1 MSDSDAYSYEYD
13 EDDSAVGDDANEDF
27 NYSDDDEGN
36 NAANTDEQEGE
47 VALENGYYNA
57 KASRDNG
64 DLEEAREE
72 FENVVRMEIGMNKK
86 AAGAELE
93 DDHDVDTAAVEDA
106 MDVDNGSGNSRSINL
121 TPLKYHG
128 PWSYKSIKQLVKLHL
143 RTVSSS
149 KALKD
154 YERML
159 RVASSP
165 SASISPNA
173 VEKGVNGMLERVANL
188 INSGAGEEQSSSG
201 GDENDPKVLAKNVY
215 DLTLK
220 AFHPTTG
227 ISPNERL
234 WFKTNLK
241 YGQLLYEMNET
252 GKLQMVINDLLSGS
266 GQNGGESGMEQ
277 DTYGGGGGGT
287 TSSGG
292 THLMEIAALQIQLY
306 SRLKDTKKLR
316 AAYHSA
322 MAVRGGIPH
331 PRTIAL
337 IQELGGKMHMSQ
349 RNFDEACQA
358 FFQAFKSYDEAGDR
372 ARLRCLKYLVMASM
386 LHASSINPF
395 DSHEARAHRE
405 DPEIVAM
412 TTLVDAFHN
421 DDIRKFEKILNKNE
435 GRVMDDEFVKEHVS
449 DLLRTLRT
457 QVILN
462 TFEPYTRI
470 RLERISKDLNGI
482 PIEDVES
489 LLVSLILDEKLEGR
503 IDQVSGILVKTNQS
517 VGGGAASSRGD
528 GKMASGSIQSRNTS
542 SIVQLTAA
550 LEHLNGAIS
559 KASYVV

>member
-1 MSDSDAYSYEYD
+1 
-13 EDDSAVGDDANEDF
+13 EDF

-57 KASRDNG
+57 KASQ
-64 DLEEAREE
+64 
-72 FENVVRMEIGMNKK
+72 
-86 AAGAELE
+86 
-93 DDHDVDTAAVEDA
+93 DA

-159 RVASSP
+159 RVASST

-201 GDENDPKVLAKNVY
+201 GDESDPKVLAKNVY

-266 GQNGGESGMEQ
+266 GQR
-277 DTYGGGGGGT
+277 GGGT

-489 LLVSLILDEKLEGR
+489 LLVSLILDEKLDGR
-503 IDQVSGILVKTNQS
+503 IDQVS
-517 VGGGAASSRGD
+517 
-528 GKMASGSIQSRNTS
+528 
-542 SIVQLTAA
+542 
-550 LEHLNGAIS
+550 
-559 KASYVV
+559 